1 MSNGKKNETRLPLC
15 LLFRQRF
22 KAQNVTGLAIQPD
35 TEARQIIER
44 HLADGVIH
52 QALDSTPRRARFFR
66 DQPHAEP
73 ATFAQ
78 FFLRDEDA

>member
-1 MSNGKKNETRLPLC
+1 MSNGIRERKTRLPRR
-15 LLFRQRF
+15 LFGQRF
-22 KAQNVTGLAIQPD
+22 KAQNVTRLAIQPD

-66 DQPHAEP
+66 DHPHAEP